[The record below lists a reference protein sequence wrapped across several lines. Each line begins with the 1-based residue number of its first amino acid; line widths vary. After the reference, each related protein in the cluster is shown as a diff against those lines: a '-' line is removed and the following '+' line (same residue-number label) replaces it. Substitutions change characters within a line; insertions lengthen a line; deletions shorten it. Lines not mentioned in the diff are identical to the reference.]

1 MKRVIF
7 IIFAVLLFG
16 YCASQKIQ
24 NEYSVSSQIAP
35 PVAKKIPTSATL
47 HNIELKDNYAWM
59 IDDTRSDSTV
69 IEYIEA
75 ENAYADAIFSEMAT
89 LKDTIFHEIISR
101 IGEEDVNAPTRWGDY
116 YYYSR
121 REQGKPYKREYFNYL
136 LSWDTYRNIRGQA
149 YPNMMLTAGYH
160 DSRVR

>member
-16 YCASQKIQ
+16 YCASQKIPSSSHYDVTGQ
-24 NEYSVSSQIAP
+24 KEYSVSSQIAP
-35 PVAKKIPTSATL
+35 PVARKIHTSATL

-75 ENAYADAIFSEMAT
+75 ENCYAESILSEITA
-89 LKDTIFHEIISR
+89 LKDTIFNEIISR
-101 IGEEDVNAPTRWGDY
+101 ISEEDVNAPTRWGDY

-121 REQGKPYKREYFNYL
+121 REQGKPYKREYFDYL
-136 LSWDTYRNIRGQA
+136 LS
-149 YPNMMLTAGYH
+149 
-160 DSRVR
+160 